1 MEMISNLLLAV
12 AAVVLQP
19 ADSRAGL
26 TGCVRFDTLIAKP
39 IAARGRRMAP
49 SELGGVQTSIH
60 ASGRPIHRVGALRL
74 VGGVEISSDDPR
86 FAGLRVSSETG
97 LYHRC
102 GRKLEPRWGA
112 PGNPPV
118 FPVSFVVN
126 RVKGGKPTESGNF
139 EASKTGAMPILDG
152 YRPVSSWPLHAGGGR
167 RYVGLMHPENGKRE
181 TVVVEFGEP
190 DANRPTRILATF
202 PYILQRV
209 ESLPDLHQ
217 PKTYVTLSG
226 REIGGPYRQLTL
238 AIDDPF

>member
-1 MEMISNLLLAV
+1 MAMLSPLLLAAV
-12 AAVVLQP
+12 AAILQHGEP
-19 ADSRAGL
+19 RAGA
-26 TGCVRFDTLIAKP
+26 TGCGSFEASIAKP

-102 GRKLEPRWGA
+102 GRKLEPQWGA

-139 EASKTGAMPILDG
+139 EASKTGAMPIFDG
-152 YRPVSSWPLHAGGGR
+152 YRPVSSWPLTMGGR

-190 DANRPTRILATF
+190 EANRPTRILATF

-238 AIDDPF
+238 AIDEPF